1 MLFPPVSSYSD
12 QQQMTLPV
20 YLQKL
25 VNKISQFFATVYP
38 CGVCGARGFDLVGDH
53 AL

>member
-1 MLFPPVSSYSD
+1 MFFPPVFSYSD

-20 YLQKL
+20 YLQKM
-25 VNKISQFFATVYP
+25 VNKISQFFATVYL
-38 CGVCGARGFDLVGDH
+38 CGVCGANGADLIGDH